1 MTVLEKSVEDIREQM
16 RLHNIADKSFQ
27 DSQIIHNLET
37 KDGIKEIKRMLINQ
51 TKASEGVINLYN
63 DASTFTKW
71 TVRVFL
77 GLAAVATFVATMAG
91 GIAGV
96 QYIKS
101 LLLK

>member
-1 MTVLEKSVEDIREQM
+1 MSVLEKSIEDIKEQM

-37 KDGIKEIKRMLINQ
+37 KDGIKEIKRMLASQ

-71 TVRVFL
+71 TVRVFIA
-77 GLAAVATFVATMAG
+77 LAAIMTFVATMAAG
-91 GIAGV
+91 VAGV